1 MLNESRIGIAGGMLA
16 LLLIGLS
23 GCAGSEP
30 LSTRE
35 RGTLIGAGGGAATG
49 AVIGAFVGN
58 PGIGAAIGGG
68 LGTAGGAIVGNAM
81 QNNQRQRALF
91 QAQMNQ
97 QQAQIDAQRRQIQQ
111 LQQQ

>member
-16 LLLIGLS
+16 LILIVLS